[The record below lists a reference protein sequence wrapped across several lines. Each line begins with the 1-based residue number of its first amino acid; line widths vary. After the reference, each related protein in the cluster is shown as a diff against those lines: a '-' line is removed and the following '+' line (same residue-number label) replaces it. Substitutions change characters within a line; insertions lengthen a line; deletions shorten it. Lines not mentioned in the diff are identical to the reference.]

1 MLHKAKKMNPDAE
14 KDKTIWQVLYEIIRE
29 YGFYIV
35 VPFLIVTLIYVIK
48 IENVKQK
55 EKEKEN
61 NEKK

>member
-1 MLHKAKKMNPDAE
+1 M
-14 KDKTIWQVLYEIIRE
+14 RE

>member
-1 MLHKAKKMNPDAE
+1 MEEYDKKENPTE
-14 KDKTIWQVLYEIIRE
+14 EEKTIWQVLYEIIRE